1 MKGLYEDFLRVL
13 LHSNLI
19 IAFAAVSLSLVTQIQ
34 LGFSPQFH
42 AFHLLI
48 FSACIA
54 EYNLHRLLKFYA
66 INQNSRHDN
75 YNWLSENLLFSWL
88 FTLASLIILLI
99 SFLFVS
105 AGVKWIFLG
114 SGLIALL
121 YSLPGK
127 GWAAGFSLR
136 KVPYLKTFLVALV
149 WTSITVLIP
158 ATEFTVEA
166 GANLMLIFA
175 GRFLFVFSLALLF
188 DIRDIEADRSAG
200 IKTIPG
206 MLGKAKT
213 LELFA
218 VLLFLFPLISLILSG
233 FSGYYF
239 LSASALMISVYLEL
253 VVNCRS
259 CRNSAFYYPVFLDGS
274 MILYSLMVIT
284 GWLIFH

>member
-1 MKGLYEDFLRVL
+1 MGYYPDYQVY
-13 LHSNLI
+13 
-19 IAFAAVSLSLVTQIQ
+19 
-34 LGFSPQFH
+34 
-42 AFHLLI
+42 HLLI
-48 FSACIA
+48 FSAGIA

-66 INQNSRHDN
+66 IDQNSRHNN

-88 FTLASLIILLI
+88 FTFLSLIILLT
-99 SFLFVS
+99 SFLFVN
-105 AGVKWIFLG
+105 AWVKWIFLG

-127 GWAAGFSLR
+127 GWPAGFSLR

-166 GANLMLIFA
+166 DANLILIFA

-188 DIRDIEADRSAG
+188 DIRDIDADRSAG
-200 IKTIPG
+200 IITIPG
-206 MLGKAKT
+206 VLGKAKSQG
-213 LELFA
+213 LIV
-218 VLLFLFPLISLILSG
+218 VLLLIFSFTSIIFSG
-233 FSGYYF
+233 FIGNYY
-239 LSASALMISVYLEL
+239 LSTSALMISVFVVL

-259 CRNSAFYYPVFLDGS
+259 CRESPFYYPVFLDGS
-274 MILYSLMVIT
+274 MILYSLTVIT